1 MFKLDLTK
9 QELSEIKDKI
19 YLTDL
24 QERIIDYRLKEYSIV
39 QMSMLEHCSES
50 KISKEISKIKSKIE
64 KILQ

>member
-39 QMSMLEHCSES
+39 QMAMLEHCSES